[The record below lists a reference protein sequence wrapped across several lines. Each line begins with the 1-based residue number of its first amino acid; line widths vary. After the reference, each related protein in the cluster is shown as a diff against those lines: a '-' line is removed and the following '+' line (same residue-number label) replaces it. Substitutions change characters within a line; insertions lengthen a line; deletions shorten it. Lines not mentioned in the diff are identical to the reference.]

1 MARKKQGDIAEENA
15 RLRALAAFYDWLKG
29 RYAAHDLTEMSG
41 EGDNLDPISLRKLY
55 IPLRLSEEDIEDTAM
70 AGPEE
75 VVAKETPQNEPGRE
89 LTELLIDNPF
99 LVISGRPGSGKTTLV
114 KWIVSE
120 LTGHHPSR
128 LRRPLQG
135 QQGIAPLPIALRE
148 LGDLGEIQDL
158 AQLLDRWWEVIR
170 RQAGERLDYQ
180 RLSWLLTDP
189 DGERFP
195 VLLMMDGIDEVG
207 GQDIR
212 GRLLNMAG
220 LAAEAGFR
228 VVVTGRPAG
237 LADLPISHLANSF
250 RASESLGFSPSRE
263 AQTEGPLPPRGR
275 DREGVRGGG
284 NEPDFPPPSPLPPAP
299 SQGEGEKGGFVR
311 LRGECG
317 AIHYLTPLSWP
328 RIQQFIH
335 DWYRLR
341 PEWRHKAELGIPN
354 FLDALQDPN
363 REYLLTLAR
372 RPIFLTLMA
381 QVHTADNEMPHGRA
395 ELYSRIIDL
404 YLERQERHR
413 QLRNFTDGSENP
425 AWPPSETR
433 LVLGHLAWL
442 SQIKG
447 SEGEE
452 GEQADKRRVVW
463 SRGKLLAEIQSLLSE
478 GRERRFSRLT
488 SEDAER
494 LLSYF
499 LHPAGLLVEPAE
511 GEVQFAHLSFQEYLC
526 AEYILSG
533 LSPRRFERDI
543 KERLFSRLDRPGWDE
558 VALLLLTI
566 QEKRTQNRGHFD
578 ILHLLD
584 PTDCHQAR
592 LLVTAVNGSELR
604 FPDDER
610 LRWLPLAVLCALLH
624 PEEVLGEI
632 FSPAEYWVKS
642 VKSVLERLFEA
653 GQGNG
658 PIDELETLQRELPP
672 IGYLEEEAER
682 VFEEAK
688 EIWINGA
695 MPRRDSL
702 CVGDLLSSRFYALLL
717 FLLSID
723 PENMWIR
730 FLRGGI
736 FRWID
741 TLQDASFWVRNK
753 MSQGAIPCVSDTA
766 KILQVFLGE
775 DTHMYRVT
783 LDKTPVDVWLLQGE
797 SVMKTGFFRY
807 WNLPFIDKTF
817 VSPLK
822 LGRRTIVAIIFYQI
836 QQIIGVMVGVCTSLA
851 LVCLR
856 ERAFA
861 RIISMSHGNTMSWVL
876 PHTRALFA
884 VGSLYDKSPESHRLI
899 VREAAEILSSGR
911 MLSQKLTARLCLAI
925 ENSSQAKLALG
936 ALGHRLKSED
946 SSERVKVSVEK
957 FCYGFAAHD
966 WFNEQAEDPDLMKR
980 RGLRPGEP
988 LPKEFNC
995 FDESG
1000 RPLPIQRRE
1009 NWMKLR
1015 EWADDFDA
1023 ILEFVFP
1030 EGLEAD
1036 QRQLLLD
1043 DLEMLQRQSWAPQKA
1058 LDAIL
1063 ASWPEEQ
1070 PERDI
1075 SMAYAEQKLIEACE
1089 AFLAE

>member
-1 MARKKQGDIAEENA
+1 MANKRKKDIAEENA

-41 EGDNLDPISLRKLY
+41 EGDNLDPISLRRLY
-55 IPLRLSEEDIEDTAM
+55 IPLRLSEDDIEDTAM

-75 VVAKETPQNEPGRE
+75 VVAKETPENEPGRD

-120 LTGHHPSR
+120 LTGDHPSR

-135 QQGIAPLPIALRE
+135 ERGIAPLPIVLRE
-148 LGDLGEIQDL
+148 LGDLSNINDL
-158 AQLLDRWWEVIR
+158 AQLLDRWWESIE
-170 RQAGERLDYQ
+170 RQAGKRLDYE
-180 RLSWLLTDP
+180 RLRWLLTDL

-195 VLLMMDGIDEVG
+195 ALLMFDGIDEVG
-207 GQDIR
+207 GRDIR
-212 GRLLNMAG
+212 GRLLETA
-220 LAAEAGFR
+220 LRAAENRFR

-237 LADLPISHLANSF
+237 LADLDLGKL
-250 RASESLGFSPSRE
+250 SEVLGFIEKWPSLVY
-263 AQTEGPLPPRGR
+263 T
-275 DREGVRGGG
+275 
-284 NEPDFPPPSPLPPAP
+284 
-299 SQGEGEKGGFVR
+299 
-311 LRGECG
+311 
-317 AIHYLTPLSWP
+317 HLTPLSWP

-452 GEQADKRRVVW
+452 SGKADKRRVVW
-463 SRGKLLAEIQSLLSE
+463 RREELLGEIEQLLGE
-478 GRERRFSRLT
+478 GRERRFTRLGV
-488 SEDAER
+488 EDSER
-494 LLSYF
+494 LLNYF

-533 LSPRRFERDI
+533 LSSRRFERDL
-543 KERLFSRLDRPGWDE
+543 KEQLFSRLDRPGWDE

-584 PTDCHQAR
+584 PTDPHQAR
-592 LLVTAVNGSELR
+592 LLVTAVTGRELR

-610 LRWLPLAVLCALLH
+610 LRWLPLAILCALLH
-624 PEEVLGEI
+624 PD
-632 FSPAEYWVKS
+632 
-642 VKSVLERLFEA
+642 
-653 GQGNG
+653 
-658 PIDELETLQRELPP
+658 DELGDRLRTVEAWESPGLALIVKLLAAGFELEPIKMLQAKVEEDLPS
-672 IGYLEEEAER
+672 GYHSEDGCVWFQAAAEVWKDGRALRRNPKRAVDFLEA
-682 VFEEAK
+682 
-688 EIWINGA
+688 
-695 MPRRDSL
+695 
-702 CVGDLLSSRFYALLL
+702 RFYALIALVTQTQWWQKDDALAPFTKESLESLL
-717 FLLSID
+717 AEWVAAMGMPRLWMRATVGKDELPAPSDATLL
-723 PENMWIR
+723 
-730 FLRGGI
+730 L
-736 FRWID
+736 D
-741 TLQDASFWVRNK
+741 TL
-753 MSQGAIPCVSDTA
+753 IPAADR
-766 KILQVFLGE
+766 LW
-775 DTHMYRVT
+775 RV
-783 LDKTPVDVWLLQGE
+783 LLERMPVDAWMLQGE
-797 SVMKTGFFRY
+797 VAQDRIFSRDYSQFTVLNAIYPVSSLSQRSSLTLSCYQLQELVEISAMGGGFDNF
-807 WNLPFIDKTF
+807 
-817 VSPLK
+817 
-822 LGRRTIVAIIFYQI
+822 
-836 QQIIGVMVGVCTSLA
+836 SLA
-851 LVCLR
+851 RARLRSMLLLRHSLKSRLPSRLYLRSCLR
-856 ERAFA
+856 SESQLHWR
-861 RIISMSHGNTMSWVL
+861 L
-876 PHTRALFA
+876 PLRLLSRLWH
-884 VGSLYDKSPESHRLI
+884 GSLSPQLDSLLME
-899 VREAAEILSSGR
+899 VEAEFRTDDRSEYLPEDLSIILQR
-911 MLSQKLTARLCLAI
+911 FAYT
-925 ENSSQAKLALG
+925 
-936 ALGHRLKSED
+936 
-946 SSERVKVSVEK
+946 
-957 FCYGFAAHD
+957 YAAHD

-1000 RPLPIQRRE
+1000 RPLPIQKRE
-1009 NWMKLR
+1009 DWLKLR
-1015 EWADDFDA
+1015 QWADDFDA
-1023 ILEFVFP
+1023 VLAFVFP

-1043 DLEMLQRQSWAPQKA
+1043 DLKMLQRQSWAPQKA

-1063 ASWPEEQ
+1063 ESWPEDQ

-1075 SMAYAEQKLIEACE
+1075 SMEHAERKLIEACE